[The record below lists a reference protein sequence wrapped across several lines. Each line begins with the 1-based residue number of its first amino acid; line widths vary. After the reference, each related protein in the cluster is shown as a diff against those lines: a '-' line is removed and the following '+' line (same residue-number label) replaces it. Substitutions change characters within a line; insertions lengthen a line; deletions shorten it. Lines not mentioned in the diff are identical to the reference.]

1 MWYNNRPAHIII
13 ISMIV
18 YIVLNIIE
26 NIIYYNGGKFGLG
39 QDISVYFSI
48 PKMKDLSVLLLIMI
62 FFAFLQGLMTVL
74 LS

>member
-1 MWYNNRPAHIII
+1 MWYNNRPAHVII

-26 NIIYYNGGKFGLG
+26 NIIYYNGGKFGLS
-39 QDISVYFSI
+39 QNISVYFTI
-48 PKMKDLSVLLLIMI
+48 PKMKDLCILLLIMI
-62 FFAFLQGLMTVL
+62 FFAFLQGLMTFL